1 MNYVDSIFLYL
12 QLNIQNVSHFTYF
25 SMNFL
30 WKPDLRVS
38 LMNGFSFLSGSSIAQ
53 FLNTTSSSH
62 RLLTLN
68 SAGLLFNNGLPLK
81 MFSVRILSSWA
92 FLSAS
97 YKTMKE
103 INKICITIT
112 VGLQFN
118 EVTKFWKKSLLYGK
132 FIKQRYT

>member
-1 MNYVDSIFLYL
+1 MKWVLLISYFYIYNSVYKMFSY
-12 QLNIQNVSHFTYF
+12 FTYF

-38 LMNGFSFLSGSSIAQ
+38 LMNGFSFLSGSSMAQ

-97 YKTMKE
+97 YKIVKE
-103 INKICITIT
+103 INKMCIWSYYI
-112 VGLQFN
+112 
-118 EVTKFWKKSLLYGK
+118 
-132 FIKQRYT
+132 YTQHIVIVMVLPNISNMSNMRI

>member
-1 MNYVDSIFLYL
+1 MNYVDSISLYL
-12 QLNIQNVSHFTYF
+12 QLNIQNVSYFTYF

-38 LMNGFSFLSGSSIAQ
+38 LMKGFSFLSGSSMAQ

-97 YKTMKE
+97 YKTVKE
-103 INKICITIT
+103 INKICIKIYNIYT
-112 VGLQFN
+112 QFIVVVMVSSKILN
-118 EVTKFWKKSLLYGK
+118 VSNMK
-132 FIKQRYT
+132 I